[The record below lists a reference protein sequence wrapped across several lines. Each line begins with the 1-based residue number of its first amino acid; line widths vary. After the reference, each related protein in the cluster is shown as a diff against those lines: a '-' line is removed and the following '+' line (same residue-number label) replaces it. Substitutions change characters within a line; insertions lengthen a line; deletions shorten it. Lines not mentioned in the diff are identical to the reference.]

1 MASTSSN
8 KQPLLIDH
16 VLHEVINLDN
26 RIIGQPDVVG
36 TNDAIQILNAISSDG
51 VILESIYTI
60 SRSTTA
66 YKVNLYFSSSSDY
79 LRPIEGVYIGTVTA
93 ATTKGTVVEWEDAP
107 KILAPFP
114 QTGTE
119 AQFRAL
125 YVPKGVC
132 LWAAVESESNVT
144 EAPLLGVQGGW
155 Y

>member
-8 KQPLLIDH
+8 KQPLLVDH
-16 VLHEVINLDN
+16 ILHEVINLDN
-26 RIIGQPDVVG
+26 RIIGQMDVVG
-36 TNDAIQILNAISSDG
+36 TNDALQVLSAIGTDG
-51 VILESIYTI
+51 AILESIYKI

-66 YKVNLYFSSSSDY
+66 YKVNLYLSSSVDY
-79 LRPIEGVYIGTVTA
+79 LRPTEGIFIGTITA
-93 ATTKGTVVEWEDAP
+93 ATTVGTIVEWDAAP

-114 QTGTE
+114 QVGSD

-125 YVPKGVC
+125 YVPKGRC